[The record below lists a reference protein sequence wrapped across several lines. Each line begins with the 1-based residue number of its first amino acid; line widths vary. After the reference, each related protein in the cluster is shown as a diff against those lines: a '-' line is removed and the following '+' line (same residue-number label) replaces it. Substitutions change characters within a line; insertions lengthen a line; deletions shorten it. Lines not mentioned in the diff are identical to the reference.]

1 MRLFASIAALALCT
15 AGCGQPPGP
24 ASSASS
30 AVPSSQSVQVKPA
43 NIAKVR
49 GDLPAGYE
57 VADIAG
63 RATPAAMWGFGPGWT
78 AEPQQCGAL
87 ADPVVDGAVTR
98 GWSASGGGG
107 IVNAVV
113 TGSPPAPVGLDPVL
127 IAECAHWSLS
137 AGHTSGGVTFIAA
150 PAIDGV
156 ATVGL
161 STAITTVVEGGT
173 ETRAHADT
181 FTAYLGDYVAFITV
195 VTDPGSPNP
204 PLGQDVAAELLVKT
218 VSALRG

>member
-1 MRLFASIAALALCT
+1 MRLLASIAVVALCV
-15 AGCGQPPGP
+15 AGCGRPSGPPATSP
-24 ASSASS
+24 V
-30 AVPSSQSVQVKPA
+30 VPSSPPLHVQPA

-57 VADIAG
+57 VADITG
-63 RATPAAMWGFGPGWT
+63 RAAPAARWGFGPGWT
-78 AEPQQCGAL
+78 ADPPQCGAL
-87 ADPVVDGAVTR
+87 AYPVTDGTVTR

-113 TGSPPAPVGLDPVL
+113 TGSPPAPVGLDPTL

-137 AGHTSGGVTFIAA
+137 AGHTSGSVTFIPA
-150 PAIDGV
+150 PAVDGV
-156 ATVGL
+156 TTVGL

-181 FTAYLGDYVAFITV
+181 FTAYLGDYVAFVTV

-204 PLGQDVAAELLVKT
+204 PLGQEFAAELLVKT
-218 VSALRG
+218 VSALLG

>member
-1 MRLFASIAALALCT
+1 MRLLTSIAVVALCV
-15 AGCGQPPGP
+15 AGCGQNPGTP
-24 ASSASS
+24 ATSA
-30 AVPSSQSVQVKPA
+30 AVPSTPPVHVQPA

-57 VADIAG
+57 VVDIAG
-63 RATPAAMWGFGPGWT
+63 RAAPAARWGFGPGWT
-78 AEPQQCGAL
+78 ADPPQCTAL
-87 ADPVVDGAVTR
+87 ADPVTDGAVTR

-113 TGSPPAPVGLDPVL
+113 TGSPGAPVGLDHAL
-127 IAECAHWSLS
+127 IAECAQWNLS
-137 AGHTSGGVTFIAA
+137 AGHTSGDVTFTAA
-150 PAIDGV
+150 PGIDGV
-156 ATVGL
+156 GTVGL

-181 FTAYLGDYVAFITV
+181 FIAYLGDYVAFVTV

-204 PLGQDVAAELLVKT
+204 PLGQDFAAELLVKT